1 MSVTVT
7 AAALGGVVL
16 AKSTVPV
23 NNVTPGVLG
32 FLVVA
37 AMGIALFFLLRSMSK
52 QLKKIPPPPAEDSAA
67 EDSAADGANA
77 AASSTVTGNPA
88 PPGDR
93 RT

>member
-7 AAALGGVVL
+7 AAALGGAVL

-37 AMGIALFFLLRSMSK
+37 AMGIALYFLLRSMSK
-52 QLKKIPPPPAEDSAA
+52 QLKKIPPPPAEDG
-67 EDSAADGANA
+67 AADGANT
-77 AASSTVTGNPA
+77 AASSTVTGTPA

>member
-7 AAALGGVVL
+7 AAALGGAVL

-37 AMGIALFFLLRSMSK
+37 AMGIALYFLLRSMGR
-52 QLKKIPPPPAEDSAA
+52 QLKKIPPPPAEDSADA
-67 EDSAADGANA
+67 A
-77 AASSTVTGNPA
+77 AASSAATGAPA

>member
-7 AAALGGVVL
+7 AAALGGAAL

-37 AMGIALFFLLRSMSK
+37 AMGIALYFLLRSLSR

-67 EDSAADGANA
+67 AGANA
-77 AASSTVTGNPA
+77 AAASSAVTGTPA

>member
-7 AAALGGVVL
+7 AAALGGAGL

-67 EDSAADGANA
+67 DGANA